1 MWKFKI
7 RPLPLKVNPSEL
19 ITVSDV
25 VQYHPP
31 DLSRSTIWGRVAITG
46 GALGFGLSVLGVSAA
61 SVYYRLNYFTV
72 DNAVVNG
79 QTIELRSP
87 IDGTV
92 STFETQ
98 PGRVVNSG
106 QVLVRVKPVVNTDTE
121 VVKLQG
127 ELEVLRSQ
135 YTQVQQTLV
144 LLKTQLIGLDQQEG
158 QFTAQQEQVA
168 NRDRS
173 VNAAKVSA
181 GLTGFGEHQALI
193 DSAMAK
199 AKAAQVEYD
208 RYATLAAEGGIS
220 QQKVAQMKAIWQSA
234 EADVIHATAA
244 KKTAEATLETLR
256 EEAPVPVLTASNA
269 IQNQRLILI
278 QTIQEQTATSGK
290 LSTEISAKQA
300 QLKLDQ
306 ANVALQSKDTELKA
320 PSSGTVFQT
329 VSSLGEQV
337 TRSTP
342 LLTVVD
348 CKSRWIEAFIP
359 ANQASRINRSKPV
372 QVQIVAS
379 GPKTPDFSG
388 QIESLNGVNPD
399 GLRQQS
405 QAVFPIVPVNL
416 NAQMPARVVV
426 KLNSNQDIPS
436 NQTMCG
442 IGQSVKLTF
451 STQGS

>member
-1 MWKFKI
+1 MY
-7 RPLPLKVNPSEL
+7 LP
-19 ITVSDV
+19 
-25 VQYHPP
+25 
-31 DLSRSTIWGRVAITG
+31 
-46 GALGFGLSVLGVSAA
+46 SA
-61 SVYYRLNYFTV
+61 
-72 DNAVVNG
+72 
-79 QTIELRSP
+79 
-87 IDGTV
+87 
-92 STFETQ
+92 
-98 PGRVVNSG
+98 
-106 QVLVRVKPVVNTDTE
+106 
-121 VVKLQG
+121 
-127 ELEVLRSQ
+127 
-135 YTQVQQTLV
+135 
-144 LLKTQLIGLDQQEG
+144 
-158 QFTAQQEQVA
+158 
-168 NRDRS
+168 
-173 VNAAKVSA
+173 
-181 GLTGFGEHQALI
+181 
-193 DSAMAK
+193 
-199 AKAAQVEYD
+199 
-208 RYATLAAEGGIS
+208 
-220 QQKVAQMKAIWQSA
+220 
-234 EADVIHATAA
+234 AA

-306 ANVALQSKDTELKA
+306 ANLALRSKDTELKA

-342 LLTVVD
+342 LLTIVD

-372 QVQIVAS
+372 QVQIDAS

-405 QAVFPIVPVNL
+405 QAVFPIVPANL

-426 KLNSNQDIPS
+426 KLSSNQDIPS